1 MLLLNMPAVD
11 AFLTLINLVNKS
23 FLKSFFSD
31 SPDEVD
37 AYYRIFDTLLADTM
51 PKVYA
56 SMSPSHGL
64 HSPLT
69 ASRADFS
76 QEGVRPSLYLDP
88 WVTTLFVRYL
98 PPDLAFRI
106 FDVFLLEG
114 DSILFRVALVL
125 LQILEPRLFNPNLDE
140 LSAVFKGSDRGAVA
154 IVRRE
159 NGGEERVGVDDVY
172 GIMGVSEE
180 SMFGLLD
187 RLDWKEETWDR
198 LVARELPEAD

>member
-1 MLLLNMPAVD
+1 M
-11 AFLTLINLVNKS
+11 
-23 FLKSFFSD
+23 
-31 SPDEVD
+31 
-37 AYYRIFDTLLADTM
+37 
-51 PKVYA
+51 
-56 SMSPSHGL
+56 
-64 HSPLT
+64 
-69 ASRADFS
+69 
-76 QEGVRPSLYLDP
+76 
-88 WVTTLFVRYL
+88 TTLFVRYL

-140 LSAVFKGSDRGAVA
+140 LSAVFKGTDRGAVA

-180 SMFGLLD
+180 SVFGLLD

>member
-1 MLLLNMPAVD
+1 
-11 AFLTLINLVNKS
+11 
-23 FLKSFFSD
+23 
-31 SPDEVD
+31 
-37 AYYRIFDTLLADTM
+37 M

-56 SMSPSHGL
+56 STSQSHRL
-64 HSPLT
+64 SSPLI
-69 ASRADFS
+69 ASLADFS
-76 QEGVRPSLYLDP
+76 QEVVRPSLYLDP
-88 WVTTLFVRYL
+88 WLTTLFVRYL

-140 LSAVFKGSDRGAVA
+140 LSAVFKGTDRGAVA

-180 SMFGLLD
+180 SVFGLLD